1 VSAVLRVPELP
12 LDPDLPVLD
21 LDDDGPV
28 PVASAPILVTTR
40 GTPVG
45 FVPEGEP
52 DPRRWASVAFG
63 GRRVEEAS
71 WQDRLGDRRPAAT
84 VVVATTGDR
93 PGPLN
98 VLLRALLAQTYAP
111 LEILVVDNRPGNWD
125 QAQLLT
131 DPRVRIVGQPV
142 KGVSAARNAGL
153 AATRTP
159 VLLYL
164 DDDVVPSPDWAGWLV
179 AALHTTPETACATG
193 LILPLDTRTDGQRL
207 LEEWGGFAKGLERRL
222 HQYPHPAP
230 PSPLYPYQ
238 PGAYGSGA
246 SVGFWADALR
256 QLGGYDEVLGAGT
269 PARGGEDLAVQM
281 TVVLSGRHLAY
292 EPSSVVWHR
301 HRASKREW
309 TAQLFWYGVG
319 LSATMIRRALSS
331 PHDFYAVLVRLPAA
345 LRHGFSPRSTRNAH
359 RSPTYPRSLVVIELL
374 GMLAGPVAL
383 VRSWVQ
389 HRRA

>member
-1 VSAVLRVPELP
+1 MLRVPELP

-21 LDDDGPV
+21 LLDDGPV
-28 PVASAPILVTTR
+28 PAATAPILVTAR
-40 GTPVG
+40 GRPLG
-45 FVPEGEP
+45 FVPDDEP
-52 DPRRWASVAFG
+52 DPRGWARARFG
-63 GRRVEEAS
+63 DQPPAEAS
-71 WQDRLGDRRPAAT
+71 WQDLLGDRRPAVT

-98 VLLRALLAQTYAP
+98 VLLRALLDQTYAP
-111 LEILVVDNRPGNWD
+111 LEVVVVDNRPGRWD
-125 QAQLLT
+125 HGALLQ
-131 DPRVRIVGQPV
+131 DRRVRLVEQPV

-153 AATRTP
+153 AATTTP

-179 AALHTTPETACATG
+179 AALHETPETACATG
-193 LILPLDTRTDGQRL
+193 LILPLDTRTEGQRL
-207 LEEWGGFAKGLERRL
+207 LEEWGGFAKGLERLL
-222 HQYPHPAP
+222 HQHPHPAP
-230 PSPLYPYQ
+230 PGPLYPYQ

-256 QLGGYDEVLGAGT
+256 QIGGYDEVLGAGT

-281 TVVLSGRHLAY
+281 SVVLSGRHLVY

-301 HRASKREW
+301 HRATKREW

-319 LSATMIRRALSS
+319 LSATMIRRALAS
-331 PHDFYAVLVRLPAA
+331 PRDFGAVLVRLPAA
-345 LRHGFSPRSTRNAH
+345 AQHAFSRRSSRNAR
-359 RSPTYPRSLVVIELL
+359 RSADYPVSLVVVELL

-383 VRSWVQ
+383 VRSLLQ
-389 HRRA
+389 RRRP